1 MSGPAIAK
9 PLDWE
14 TAGVDLDTHGAVAT
28 VSLSRP
34 EALNAQ
40 TPATW
45 RVLAEIGRT
54 LPGTVR
60 VVVVRGEGR
69 AFSAGLDR
77 ALFAGGSVGDAP
89 SLMQM
94 ARMSAAE
101 CERLIDAYQAGFRW
115 LRRPDLVSI
124 AAVQGHAVG
133 AGFQLALACDL
144 RVVADDVQFSMPET
158 TLGLVPD
165 LGGTKPLVDLVGV
178 GRAMEIC
185 LTGRRVGAEEAAQI
199 GLANA
204 VVTRREL
211 DAAVADLVCALIASP
226 RDAVVETKMLLRT
239 AAGRTHAQQEA
250 AERASQARRLRD
262 LAGLGE

>member
-1 MSGPAIAK
+1 MSGQTATVK
-9 PLDWE
+9 HDWE
-14 TAGVDLDTHGAVAT
+14 TAGIHLDLCGPVAT
-28 VSLSRP
+28 VTLSRP

-45 RVLAEIGRT
+45 YVLAEIGRT
-54 LPGTVR
+54 LPGNVR

-69 AFSAGLDR
+69 AFSSGLDR
-77 ALFAGGSVGDAP
+77 AVFAGASVGGAP
-89 SLMQM
+89 SFMQM
-94 ARMSAAE
+94 AHMSTGE
-101 CERLIDAYQAGFRW
+101 CDRVIDAYQAGFRW
-115 LRRPDLVSI
+115 LRRTDLVSV

-144 RVVADDVQFSMPET
+144 RVVADDVQFCMAET

-178 GRAMEIC
+178 ARAMEIC

-204 VVTRREL
+204 VVARPEL
-211 DAAVADLVCALIASP
+211 DAAVGDLVDALIASP
-226 RDAVVETKMLLRT
+226 RDAVVETKMLLT
-239 AAGRTHAQQEA
+239 SAAGRTQGEQEA
-250 AERASQARRLRD
+250 AERASQTRRLRD